1 MTTETLFRL
10 RVPLQLVLLAFAL
23 LLGWMMTRRSN

>member
-10 RVPLQLVLLAFAL
+10 RMPFEILLLAFAAFL
-23 LLGWMMTRRSN
+23 AWLAARRSE

>member
-10 RVPLQLVLLAFAL
+10 RVPFQLLLLAFAL
-23 LLGWMMTRRSN
+23 LVAWLTARRSD

>member
-1 MTTETLFRL
+1 MSTETLFRL
-10 RVPLQLVLLAFAL
+10 RIPLQLVLVAFAL

>member
-1 MTTETLFRL
+1 MSTETLFRL

>member
-10 RVPLQLVLLAFAL
+10 RVPFQLLLLAFVGFLA
-23 LLGWMMTRRSN
+23 WAAMRRSE

>member
-10 RVPLQLVLLAFAL
+10 RVPFQLFLFAFAAFL
-23 LLGWMMTRRSN
+23 AWVAVRRSE

>member
-10 RVPLQLVLLAFAL
+10 RVPFQLLLLAFAAFL
-23 LLGWMMTRRSN
+23 AWIAVRRSE

>member
-10 RVPLQLVLLAFAL
+10 RVPFQLLLLAFAAL
-23 LLGWMMTRRSN
+23 LAWLAVRRSE

>member
-10 RVPLQLVLLAFAL
+10 RIPLQVLLLVFVLILAWFAV
-23 LLGWMMTRRSN
+23 RRSQ

>member
-10 RVPLQLVLLAFAL
+10 RVPFELLLLAFAL
-23 LLGWMMTRRSN
+23 LLGWMAVRRSD

>member
-10 RVPLQLVLLAFAL
+10 RVPLQLLLLAFVL
-23 LLGWMMTRRSN
+23 LLAWFAVRRSE